1 LREQGVF
8 QGYVAYS
15 YLVRARALGSHEAAL
30 QDWLERARDFAPT
43 VIFAQH
49 LNGSYPLTRAFLREL
64 KDLPSRP
71 KFVLYE
77 EDPFGRLVKQLDS
90 TIKTALAESD
100 MAFLGGTGYLARD
113 AIAAGCRR
121 LRWAPHSYDSV
132 RFGTSWTP
140 TLTRE
145 FDAVMI
151 GNLACLK
158 RIPWLYMPGGAKRKK
173 TARMLYRALGNRF
186 AVFGAG
192 QGWQGEPY
200 CRGKIPFARQG
211 AVIRNSWMSVNWGQ
225 FDRIAM
231 YSSDRLP
238 ISMACGVP
246 HITNYQPGYEHVFN
260 GVPGVY
266 FVKTPHDAVDAALHI
281 LSLTPVQR
289 NDLGERA
296 AAYAREHL
304 EASVVYA
311 NIVAVIRAE
320 LFGLCD
326 WRSTSK
332 DCA

>member
-1 LREQGVF
+1 
-8 QGYVAYS
+8 
-15 YLVRARALGSHEAAL
+15 
-30 QDWLERARDFAPT
+30 
-43 VIFAQH
+43 
-49 LNGSYPLTRAFLREL
+49 
-64 KDLPSRP
+64 
-71 KFVLYE
+71 
-77 EDPFGRLVKQLDS
+77 
-90 TIKTALAESD
+90 
-100 MAFLGGTGYLARD
+100 
-113 AIAAGCRR
+113 
-121 LRWAPHSYDSV
+121 
-132 RFGTSWTP
+132 
-140 TLTRE
+140 
-145 FDAVMI
+145 
-151 GNLACLK
+151 
-158 RIPWLYMPGGAKRKK
+158 MPGGAKRKK